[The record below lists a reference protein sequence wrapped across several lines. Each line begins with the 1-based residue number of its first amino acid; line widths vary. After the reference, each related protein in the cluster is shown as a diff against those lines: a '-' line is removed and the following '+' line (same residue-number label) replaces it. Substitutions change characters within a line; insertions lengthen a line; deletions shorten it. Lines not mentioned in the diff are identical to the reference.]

1 MFFPE
6 LIKSI
11 EVNNKVL
18 EVGPGATP
26 HPRSDVFL
34 ELEYGSI
41 QERIAQSGRVG
52 ILQTEKPVVYYNG
65 KDFPFDDNEFDYII
79 CSHVLEHV
87 PEPEHMISEIIRVG
101 KKGYIE
107 FPTIYYD
114 YIWNIPEHI
123 TILFWT
129 GKEIRYLFK
138 KELHLET
145 YRQITDFYAD
155 IIPPSSNNLVG
166 RGKEYLMQGF
176 EWRNKVDIV
185 KAEDISGV
193 TYADLSKMPPLT
205 LTNNFF
211 HNVLD
216 PLEWL
221 IDNPRRIKILWH
233 HYRQRI
239 AGTIHLSKIAK

>member
-87 PEPEHMISEIIRVG
+87 PEPEHIISEITRVG
-101 KKGYIE
+101 RKGYIE

-129 GKEIRYLFK
+129 GKRIYYLP
-138 KELHLET
+138 KEEFHLET
-145 YRQITDFYAD
+145 YKPITDCYFNVV
-155 IIPPSSNNLVG
+155 PPSSNNLVR
-166 RGKEYLMQGF
+166 RGKKYLIQGF
-176 EWRNKVDIV
+176 EWKDRIDVE
-185 KAEDISGV
+185 KAKDISDV
-193 TYADLSKMPPLT
+193 TYAELNKLPSLNVTTDLPY
-205 LTNNFF
+205 NA
-211 HNVLD
+211 LD
-216 PLEWL
+216 RLEGL
-221 IDNPRRIKILWH
+221 IDYSRRIRNS
-233 HYRQRI
+233 RQYYGHRI
-239 AGTIHLSKIAK
+239 AGIIHLNKTTK